1 LVSVKSIK
9 QEQNLDS
16 GFMLKSASSFTH
28 THSRTRTA
36 DPVEETA
43 TQAAGKGTP
52 PAESL
57 TDAGSTIRKV
67 AAEEVKKAACEIC
80 NFFHSFLDTLA
91 KPSN

>member
-1 LVSVKSIK
+1 
-9 QEQNLDS
+9 
-16 GFMLKSASSFTH
+16 MLKSASSFTH

-43 TQAAGKGTP
+43 TPAAGKGTP

-57 TDAGSTIRKV
+57 TDAGSAIRKV

-80 NFFHSFLDTLA
+80 NFFHSFLGTLA
-91 KPSN
+91 KPNN

>member
-1 LVSVKSIK
+1 
-9 QEQNLDS
+9 
-16 GFMLKSASSFTH
+16 MLKSASSFTH
-28 THSRTRTA
+28 THSCTRTA
-36 DPVEETA
+36 DPVVETA
-43 TQAAGKGTP
+43 TPAAGKGTP